1 MYALPKGNTKEI
13 LAKTRRGISQKYE
26 SFGNQKVS
34 KNKRDSDHLPVN
46 EISTCKPIFHNNRT
60 KKICISK
67 DVEEITPQHLEMI
80 KYVREGWLIVLRDFE
95 NSNKTNCSNND
106 MATNGT
112 NNYTS
117 NQNQNQSTPK
127 VSYYKNRSA
136 SVPKFEPFDLETF
149 WGQRL
154 YQNLTRST

>member
-1 MYALPKGNTKEI
+1 MLISLP
-13 LAKTRRGISQKYE
+13 LY
-26 SFGNQKVS
+26 
-34 KNKRDSDHLPVN
+34 HLT
-46 EISTCKPIFHNNRT
+46 S
-60 KKICISK
+60 
-67 DVEEITPQHLEMI
+67 
-80 KYVREGWLIVLRDFE
+80 GWLIVLRDFE

-136 SVPKFEPFDLETF
+136 SVPSEFTFDN
-149 WGQRL
+149 
-154 YQNLTRST
+154 NLWAILVVFIFSLLI